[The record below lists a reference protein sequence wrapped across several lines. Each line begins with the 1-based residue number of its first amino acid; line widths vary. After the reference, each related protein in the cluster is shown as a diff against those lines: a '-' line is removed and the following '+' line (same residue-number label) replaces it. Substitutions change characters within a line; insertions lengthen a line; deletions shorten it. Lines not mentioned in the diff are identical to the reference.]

1 MQGIDLS
8 DRLERYLDLTT
19 AQMKMTAG
27 NMANVDTPVYKTQG
41 FDFAIE
47 FARAS
52 GMEGSQMNN
61 VRMGVAFLRGQ
72 NEGMMKAIHLED
84 K

>member
-41 FDFAIE
+41 FDFATE
-47 FARAS
+47 FSRAS

-61 VRMGVAFLRGQ
+61 VRMGVAFLLGQ